1 MLVGRMGGCQT
12 VLLCSSLERA
22 QVDNMCE
29 RFGDVKKQVIQ
40 LTSVLL
46 DGGMADTQRHYA

>member
-1 MLVGRMGGCQT
+1 MLCWSM
-12 VLLCSSLERA
+12 CSSLERA
-22 QVDNMCE
+22 YRWEICVKG
-29 RFGDVKKQVIQ
+29 FGDVKKQVIQ